1 MKISLKAAR
10 VNAGLTQREVG
21 EILEYSHTIISK
33 WEDGSLRPRRLYLE
47 ALAKLY
53 SIPVENLDLT
63 PSQPKSK
70 KS

>member
-1 MKISLKAAR
+1 MKISLRAAR

-21 EILEYSHTIISK
+21 DLLEYSHTIISK
-33 WEDGSLRPRRLYLE
+33 WEDGSLRPRKLYLD

-63 PSQPKSK
+63 PNPQKPK

>member
-1 MKISLKAAR
+1 MKISLRAAR

-21 EILEYSHTIISK
+21 DLLEYSHTIISK
-33 WEDGSLRPRRLYLE
+33 WEDGSLRPRKLYLD

-63 PSQPKSK
+63 PNLQKPK